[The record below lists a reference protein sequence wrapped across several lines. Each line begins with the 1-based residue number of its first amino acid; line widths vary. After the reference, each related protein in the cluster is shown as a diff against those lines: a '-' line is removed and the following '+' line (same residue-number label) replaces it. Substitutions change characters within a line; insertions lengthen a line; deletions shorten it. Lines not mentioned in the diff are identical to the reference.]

1 MDYDRYLTLAELVR
15 GARLIEEM
23 TLEQLA
29 EASGTSKSY
38 LSELENGVSWK
49 VSVQVA
55 YRLSDALCI
64 TLDRLAR
71 AAIES
76 EKESGK

>member
-1 MDYDRYLTLAELVR
+1 MNYDRYRTLADLVR

-23 TLEQLA
+23 TLVELA

-64 TLDRLAR
+64 PLDRFAK